1 MQIKSVGFSNLPFS
15 ELFKTYISNYTHLAS
30 FYNGNPFDEE
40 EFTGQAINYLYRG
53 NRKKLAEILR
63 KFNSRFDPD
72 SSALANIDRIEEE
85 AITLV
90 TGQQLGVYGGP
101 LFTVFKIITTILLA
115 EKLEKATG
123 RAVVPVFWLAD
134 EDHDYD
140 EVADVVVPNRDDTI
154 HKTLQ
159 GNFNEPKAVADLGL
173 PEEYEAFRDEVKGL
187 LPETA
192 FSDDLWKI
200 LDNCY
205 QPGATFKKAFGSLI
219 SRLFSKHGLVLAG
232 SNEEDVKNYLKS
244 ELIKAIDNVDQI
256 GSVLEKQSADIAS
269 RFHQQASTDES
280 LLFLLD
286 EQLGRVRIH
295 HENGQWSAPDG
306 KTWTT
311 AELKDFVE
319 VHPEQFSPNVFLR
332 PILQDILLPNI
343 GYVAGPGELAYFG
356 QMKSLYE
363 LFEVNM
369 PFIIPRMSATIIES
383 PVERVMRDLPFQFF
397 EYNQRIED
405 LEKKFVE
412 LANSRDVN
420 VIFNEWKK
428 ESAQLAESKI
438 ELISDIDASLEG
450 TVKKIMASHA
460 NELDKL
466 RGKVFRSI
474 KERNDIQIK
483 RIHKIHTNLFPERSL
498 QERVVSFIY
507 YMNKY
512 GVTVWDELIGQSID
526 INLDTHN
533 LIYI

>member
-15 ELFKTYISNYTHLAS
+15 ELFKTYISNYAHLAS

-40 EFTGQAINYLYRG
+40 EFTGQAVNYFYRG
-53 NRKKLAEILR
+53 NRKELAEILR
-63 KFNSRFDPD
+63 KFNSRFKPD
-72 SSALANIDRIEEE
+72 SSALANIDRIEKE

-101 LFTVFKIITTILLA
+101 LFTVFKIVTTILLA
-115 EKLEKATG
+115 EKLEKASG

-140 EVADVVVPNRDDTI
+140 EVADIVVPNRDDTI

-159 GNFNEPKAVADLGL
+159 GNFAQPKAVADLIL
-173 PEEYEAFRDEVKGL
+173 PEVYDAFRNEVKEL

-192 FSDDLWKI
+192 FSDDLWNI
-200 LDNCY
+200 LDDCY
-205 QPGATFKKAFGSLI
+205 QSGSTFKSAFGSLI
-219 SRLFSKHGLVLAG
+219 SRIFSKHGLVLAG
-232 SNEEDVKNYLKS
+232 SNDKEVKSYLKTD
-244 ELIKAIDNVDQI
+244 LIKAIDNVDRI
-256 GSVLEKQSADIAS
+256 GGVLETQSAEIATQ
-269 RFHQQASTDES
+269 FHQQASTDES

-286 EQLGRVRIH
+286 DKQGRVRIH
-295 HENGQWSAPDG
+295 HNDGHWSAPDG
-306 KTWTT
+306 KGWSTE
-311 AELKDFVE
+311 ELKKLVYE
-319 VHPEQFSPNVFLR
+319 HPEQFSPNVFLR

-343 GYVAGPGELAYFG
+343 GYIAGPGELAYFG

-363 LFEVNM
+363 TFEVNM

-383 PVERVMRDLPFQFF
+383 PVERVMRDLPFQFY

-405 LEKKFVE
+405 LEKQFVE

-420 VIFNEWKK
+420 AIFNEWKR
-428 ESAQLAESKI
+428 ESGQLAESKI

-450 TVKKIMASHA
+450 TVKKIMASHV

-512 GVTVWDELIGQSID
+512 GVSVWDELIEHSTD
-526 INLDTHN
+526 IKLDTHN